1 MTADFRV
8 KEKSLEELL
17 KVCVIARLSHSDK
30 SVLESFDFVQEIN
43 EIIEPPPSFLYELAL
58 YDGNISCI
66 ASEGSVPT
74 HIDDLRVVRSW
85 NYLLIAYS
93 KDSAIYTTDQQDS
106 GNILSS
112 VNCRAGD
119 IIRLNIGQ
127 WHGLKHGA
135 APFVIDIGASGQL
148 TWVAF
153 HYQLDSPDD
162 SKAIA
167 YFDRHLTYLKT
178 LLAHRAVMARQKE
191 LLPFLPEGDKK

>member
-17 KVCVIARLSHSDK
+17 KVRVIGELPEGDK
-30 SVLESFDFVQEIN
+30 AVLKSFDFVQEVN
-43 EIIEPPPSFLYELAL
+43 ETLDSFLHHSYQGSLF
-58 YDGNISCI
+58 DGNIPYL
-66 ASEGSVPT
+66 ALEGSLST
-74 HIDDLRVVRSW
+74 HIDDYRYIKNW
-85 NYLLIAYS
+85 NYLLPVYGE
-93 KDSAIYTTDQQDS
+93 DSVIYTTDKQDD

-112 VNCRAGD
+112 VICRVGE
-119 IIRLNIGQ
+119 IIRLNVWQ
-127 WHGLKHGA
+127 WHGLTYKA
-135 APFVIDIGASGQL
+135 EPFKCDGVASGEL

-153 HYQLDSPDD
+153 YCSSDNPDD

-191 LLPFLPEGDKK
+191 LLPLLPEGDKK